1 MPSSNDGMRVGIDAT
16 SLFGSRTGIGHV
28 TAEIIG
34 TLVQR
39 GDVDVTAFAVTWRG
53 RSGLRDQ
60 VPAGVD
66 VRTRPVP
73 ARLARQLWARVGRPR
88 AEHWSGS
95 VDVVHAPNYVAP
107 PARAP
112 VIVTVHDLTF
122 ARFPKMCTA
131 DTLTFPTH
139 IQRALD
145 AGATIHTASDFVAHE
160 MREVFD
166 VAPERVVRIYTGM
179 IPSAG
184 GDAAVGRVAAGA
196 DRYVLALGTI
206 EPRKNL
212 PRLVDAFDAIAARHE
227 GLVLVLAGP
236 DGWGAPALE
245 RSLDRARHSDRV
257 RRLGYADDATRR
269 GLLAGATVLAYPSIY
284 EGFGHP
290 PLEAMKAGVPVV
302 AAAAGSMPEV
312 LGDAALL
319 PDPFDVDSIATA
331 LDQAL
336 SDETQRQVL
345 VQRGFE
351 RIKRFSWPR
360 AGEELVALY
369 RKVSTA

>member
-1 MPSSNDGMRVGIDAT
+1 MRVGIDAT

-28 TAEIIG
+28 TAEIID
-34 TLVQR
+34 TFTKRDDL
-39 GDVDVTAFAVTWRG
+39 DVTAFAVTWRG
-53 RSGLRDQ
+53 RRELRDH

-66 VRTRPVP
+66 VRTRPIP

-88 AEHWSGS
+88 AEMWTGP

-112 VIVTVHDLTF
+112 VVVTVHDLTF
-122 ARFPKMCTA
+122 ARFPEMCTA
-131 DTLTFPTH
+131 DTLTYPKH

-145 AGATIHTASDFVAHE
+145 AGATVHTASDFVANE
-160 MREVFD
+160 VRDVFD

-184 GDAAVGRVAAGA
+184 GDPAAGRA
-196 DRYVLALGTI
+196 AAGSDRYVLALGTI

-212 PRLVDAFDAIAARHE
+212 PRLVDAFDAVAARDE

-245 RSLDRARHSDRV
+245 RALAQIRHRDRV
-257 RRLGYADDATRR
+257 HRIGYADDVTRR
-269 GLLAGATVLAYPSIY
+269 GLLAGASVLAYPSIY

-302 AAAAGSMPEV
+302 AASAGSMPEV

-319 PDPFDVDSIATA
+319 PNPFDVDSIAAA
-331 LDQAL
+331 LEQAL
-336 SDETQRQVL
+336 SDEALRQAL
-345 VQRGFE
+345 VQRGLE
-351 RIKRFSWPR
+351 RIKRYSWPV
-360 AGEELVALY
+360 AGDELAALY
-369 RKVSTA
+369 RSIAVRR

>member
-1 MPSSNDGMRVGIDAT
+1 MRVGIDAT

-28 TAEIIG
+28 TAEIID
-34 TLVQR
+34 TFTRRDDL
-39 GDVDVTAFAVTWRG
+39 DVTVFAVTWRG
-53 RSGLRDQ
+53 RRELRDH
-60 VPAGVD
+60 VPMSAD

-73 ARLARQLWARVGRPR
+73 ARLARQLWARIGRPR
-88 AEHWSGS
+88 AELWSGP

-112 VIVTVHDLTF
+112 VVVTVHDLTF
-122 ARFPKMCTA
+122 ARFPEMCTA

-139 IQRALD
+139 IQRAID
-145 AGATIHTASDFVAHE
+145 AGAIVHTVSDFVAHE
-160 MREVFD
+160 VREVFD
-166 VAPERVVRIYTGM
+166 VAPERVVHIYTGM
-179 IPSAG
+179 IPSEG
-184 GDAAVGRVAAGA
+184 GDPAIGRAAAGA

-212 PRLVDAFDAIAARHE
+212 PRLVEAFDAVASRHD

-245 RSLDRARHSDRV
+245 RSLANTRHGDRV
-257 RRLGYADDATRR
+257 HRLGYTDDPTRR

-319 PDPFDVDSIATA
+319 PDPFDADSIAGA

-336 SDETQRQVL
+336 GDEQLRRAL
-345 VQRGFE
+345 VQRGYD
-351 RIKRFSWPR
+351 RIKRYSWPK
-360 AGEELVALY
+360 AGDELAALY
-369 RKVSTA
+369 RTLVGDS